1 MARAANRSP
10 KEQLEE
16 CRGRMQEGDK
26 ARVALEYIDLWRKDT
41 ERDILIDLSTT
52 TDLVGLQAYY
62 KAIISLEKRIKTDI
76 ARGKSAGKKMEEI

>member
-1 MARAANRSP
+1 MARAAGRSP
-10 KEQLEE
+10 KEQVEE

-26 ARVALEYIDLWRKDT
+26 ARIALEYMDSWRKDA
-41 ERDILIDLSTT
+41 ERDILLDLLTT

-62 KAIISLEKRIKTDI
+62 KAIVSLEKRIKTDI